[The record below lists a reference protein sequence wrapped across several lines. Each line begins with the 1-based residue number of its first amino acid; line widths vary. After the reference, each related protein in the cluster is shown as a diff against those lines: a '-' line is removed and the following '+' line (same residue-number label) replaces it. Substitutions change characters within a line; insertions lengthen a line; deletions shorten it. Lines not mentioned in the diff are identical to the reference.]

1 MKQFWPHISYIT
13 WTQNAGVGSASVGD
27 APFDVSNV
35 VARGVELTDG
45 GALLS
50 HKIMSRCSLYDARIW
65 TSTVDVLAI
74 FSENN
79 LSAIKSVESFLA
91 LFGRNIGLEEAD

>member
-1 MKQFWPHISYIT
+1 L
-13 WTQNAGVGSASVGD
+13 TQIAGVGSATVGS
-27 APFDVSNV
+27 APFEVADVI
-35 VARGVELTDG
+35 AGRVELADG

-91 LFGRNIGLEEAD
+91 LFGRNIGLE